1 MIKDQVSGSL
11 VSNAS
16 KFLGES
22 ESGVSKALDGVFPA
36 LLGSMISKSEDSNQ
50 AGKLFDMVKGADT
63 GILDNIGDLFG
74 GGAGNVASL
83 MNSGSGALNLLLG
96 NNTGSMIDKVAGF
109 SGLKGSATSSLIK
122 MAAPFL
128 MSMVGKVVK
137 NKALDA
143 VGLGKFLGTQK
154 SAVKSAMPA
163 GLLSSL
169 GAGFLGKG
177 FDAITGIA
185 GGAKNI
191 AGDAVGAA
199 GNAVGAAGDA
209 GKKVIGGAKDMVG
222 GAANMAGGAV
232 GDVANVGKA
241 AGGGILKFLIPIIL
255 ILGALGLWKFM
266 GGSGTGIDALDKA
279 VDKTTEIAGDAAGA
293 VGDVATKAGDM
304 AGDAAGAVGDAAG
317 KAGDMAGDAAGAVG
331 DAIGSAFSKV
341 DAAGKAALDKVKF
354 GANSAGTQ
362 MMSYIDGGFKGEGK
376 FTFRNLNFASGS
388 AQIDGTSGVE
398 VDNLAAILA
407 AYPGVKVHIAG
418 YTDSTGD
425 AAKNMQLS
433 SQRANAV
440 KARLMGKNIA
450 GSRISTKG
458 MGSAD
463 PVASNDT
470 KAGQAQNR
478 RIEVTIVK

>member
-1 MIKDQVSGSL
+1 MNLIDMIKDQVSGSL
-11 VSNAS
+11 ASNAS
-16 KFLGES
+16 KFLGEP

-36 LLGSMISKSEDSNQ
+36 LLGSMISKSEDSSH

-63 GILDNIGDLFG
+63 GILNNIGDLFS

-83 MNSGSGALNLLLG
+83 MNSGSGSLNLLLG

-128 MSMVGKVVK
+128 ISMVGKVVK
-137 NKALDA
+137 EKALDA
-143 VGLGKFLGTQK
+143 VGLSKFLGTQK
-154 SAVKSAMPA
+154 SSVKSAMPA

-177 FDAITGIA
+177 FDAVSGIA

-199 GNAVGAAGDA
+199 GNVAGAAGDA
-209 GKKVIGGAKDMVG
+209 GKKVFGGAKGMVG
-222 GAANMAGGAV
+222 GAANMAGGAA

-241 AGGGILKFLIPIIL
+241 AGGGIMRFLIPLIL
-255 ILGALGLWKFM
+255 ILAGLGIWK
-266 GGSGTGIDALDKA
+266 SGILDKA
-279 VDKTTEIAGDAAGA
+279 ASATTEMASDAAGA
-293 VGDVATKAGDM
+293 VGDVADGAADAVGDAASKAGDM

-317 KAGDMAGDAAGAVG
+317 AVG
-331 DAIGSAFSKV
+331 DAVGSAFAKV
-341 DAAGKAALDKVKF
+341 DAAGKAALDNIKF
-354 GANSAGTQ
+354 GANSAGSQ
-362 MMSYIDGGFKGEGK
+362 MMAYIDGGFKGDGK
-376 FTFRNLNFASGS
+376 FTFKNLTFASGS
-388 AQIDGTSGVE
+388 ARIDGTTGVE

-407 AYPGVKVHIAG
+407 AYPGVKVHVAG

-433 SQRANAV
+433 NQRANAV

-450 GSRISTKG
+450 GNRISTKG
-458 MGSAD
+458 MGAAN

-470 KAGQAQNR
+470 KEGQAKNR

>member
-36 LLGSMISKSEDSNQ
+36 LLGSMISKSEDSSQ

-63 GILDNIGDLFG
+63 SILDNIGGLFG

-96 NNTGSMIDKVAGF
+96 NNTGGMIEKVAGF

-128 MSMVGKVVK
+128 MSMVGKLVK
-137 NKALDA
+137 DKALDA

-154 SAVKSAMPA
+154 SSVKSSMPA

-185 GGAKNI
+185 DGAKNI

-199 GNAVGAAGDA
+199 GDVVGAAGNA
-209 GKKVIGGAKDMVG
+209 GKKVIG

-232 GDVANVGKA
+232 NDVANVGKA
-241 AGGGILKFLIPIIL
+241 AGGGLMKFLIPLLL
-255 ILGALGLWKFM
+255 ILGALGIWK
-266 GGSGTGIDALDKA
+266 SGILSTATDAVADTAGA
-279 VDKTTEIAGDAAGA
+279 VVDVAGDAAGA
-293 VGDVATKAGDM
+293 VADV
-304 AGDAAGAVGDAAG
+304 AGDAVDA
-317 KAGDMAGDAAGAVG
+317 AGDAAGAVG
-331 DAIGSAFSKV
+331 DAIGSAFAKV
-341 DAAGKAALDKVKF
+341 DDVAKAALDKITF
-354 GANSAGTQ
+354 TATSAGGQ
-362 MMSYIDGGFKGEGK
+362 MMAYIDGGFKGEG
-376 FTFRNLNFASGS
+376 TFRFNDLNFASGS
-388 AQIDGTSGVE
+388 AQIDGTSGDE

-407 AYPGVKVHIAG
+407 SYPGVNVYITGH
-418 YTDSTGD
+418 TDNTGD

-433 SQRANAV
+433 TQRANAV
-440 KARLMGKNIA
+440 KARLMGKNID
-450 GSRISTKG
+450 GSRITTKG
-458 MGSAD
+458 LGSSV
-463 PVASNDT
+463 PTASNDT
-470 KAGQAQNR
+470 KEGQAQNR

>member
-36 LLGSMISKSEDSNQ
+36 LLGKMISKSEDPNQ
-50 AGKLFDMVKGADT
+50 IGKVFDMVKGADT

-74 GGAGNVASL
+74 GGAGNVAQL

-96 NNTGSMIDKVAGF
+96 NNTGGMIDKVAGF

-128 MSMVGKVVK
+128 MSIVGKYVK

-154 SAVKSAMPA
+154 SVVQSAMPA
-163 GLLSSL
+163 GLLGSL

-177 FDAITGIA
+177 FDAVSGIA
-185 GGAKNI
+185 GGARDAVTGT
-191 AGDAVGAA
+191 AGAVGGAGKKIVGGATGAVGSVAGAASGAGKRVVGGATDAVGNVA
-199 GNAVGAAGDA
+199 NA
-209 GKKVIGGAKDMVG
+209 GKS
-222 GAANMAGGAV
+222 
-232 GDVANVGKA
+232 
-241 AGGGILKFLIPIIL
+241 AGGGLMKFLIPLIL
-255 ILGALGLWKFM
+255 ILGALGVWK
-266 GGSGTGIDALDKA
+266 SGILSKAADA
-279 VDKTTEIAGDAAGA
+279 TTEMASDVASGAGDMAS
-293 VGDVATKAGDM
+293 KAGDM

-317 KAGDMAGDAAGAVG
+317 KMGDAVG
-331 DAIGSAFSKV
+331 SVFGKV
-341 DAAGKAALDKVKF
+341 DAAAKGALDKIKF
-354 GANSAGTQ
+354 GANSAGSQ
-362 MMSYIDGGFKGEGK
+362 MMTYIDGGFKGDGK
-376 FTFRNLNFASGS
+376 FTFRNLTFASGS

-398 VDNLAAILA
+398 VDNLSAILK
-407 AYPGVKVHIAG
+407 AYPDVKVHVAG
-418 YTDSTGD
+418 YTDNTGD

-433 SQRANAV
+433 TQRANAV
-440 KARLMGKNIA
+440 KARLMGKSIA
-450 GSRISTKG
+450 GNRITTKG

-470 KAGQAQNR
+470 KEGQAQNR

>member
-36 LLGSMISKSEDSNQ
+36 LLGKMIEKSEDSNQ
-50 AGKLFDMVKGADT
+50 LGKVFDMVKGADT

-74 GGAGNVASL
+74 GGAGNVAQL

-96 NNTGSMIDKVAGF
+96 NNTGGMIDKVAGF

-128 MSMVGKVVK
+128 MSVVGKYVK

-143 VGLGKFLGTQK
+143 TGFSKFLGTQK
-154 SAVKSAMPA
+154 SVVKSAMPA

-177 FDAITGIA
+177 FDAVSGLA
-185 GGAKNI
+185 GGAKDV
-191 AGDAVGAA
+191 ATGAA
-199 GNAVGAAGDA
+199 GAVGDA
-209 GKKVIGGAKDMVG
+209 GKKIVGGATGAVG
-222 GAANMAGGAV
+222 SAANMAGGAGRKVV
-232 GDVANVGKA
+232 GGASDAVGNVANAGKA
-241 AGGGILKFLIPIIL
+241 AGGGLMKFLIPLIL
-255 ILGALGLWKFM
+255 ILAALGVWK
-266 GGSGTGIDALDKA
+266 SGILGKA
-279 VDKTTEIAGDAAGA
+279 ASATTEMASDAAGA
-293 VGDVATKAGDM
+293 VGDVAGGAVDAVGDAASKAGDM
-304 AGDAAGAVGDAAG
+304 AGDAAGAVGDA
-317 KAGDMAGDAAGAVG
+317 VG
-331 DAIGSAFSKV
+331 SVFGKV
-341 DAAGKAALDKVKF
+341 DAAAKGALDKISF
-354 GANSAGTQ
+354 AANSAGSQ
-362 MMSYIDGGFKGEGK
+362 MMSYIDGGFKGDGK
-376 FTFRNLNFASGS
+376 FTFRNLTFASGS
-388 AQIDGTSGVE
+388 AKIDGTSGTE
-398 VDNLAAILA
+398 VDNLAAILK
-407 AYPGVKVHIAG
+407 AYPEVKIQVTG

-433 SQRANAV
+433 TQRANAV
-440 KARLMGKNIA
+440 KARLMGQNIA
-450 GSRISTKG
+450 GNRIMTKG
-458 MGSAD
+458 LGSAD

-470 KAGQAQNR
+470 KEGQAQNR